1 MINHSFGTY
10 RSTHITFCHSEAW
23 WALRVP
29 LIFTL
34 LTVPALLRLAITT
47 PEREGLLTA
56 IRSLLEE
63 LGAREIVQN
72 FFVTSHIVLFFI
84 IINFE
89 RRLII
94 GYIFM

>member
-1 MINHSFGTY
+1 MINQSIGAY
-10 RSTHITFCHSEAW
+10 GSAHITFCHSEAW
-23 WALRVP
+23 WALWVP

-34 LTVPALLRLAITT
+34 LTVPALLRLPITT

-63 LGAREIVQN
+63 LGAREIILYV
-72 FFVTSHIVLFFI
+72 FVTSQIVFFI
-84 IINFE
+84 IINLE